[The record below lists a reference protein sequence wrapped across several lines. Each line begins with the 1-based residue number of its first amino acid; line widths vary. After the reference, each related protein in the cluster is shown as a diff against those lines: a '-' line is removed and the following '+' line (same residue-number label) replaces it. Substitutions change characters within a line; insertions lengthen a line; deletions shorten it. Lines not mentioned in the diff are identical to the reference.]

1 MGAVPSRGA
10 AQHGPLLLAPLAMPS
25 ASPSPTNRY
34 AWQGAVLLLWVLA
47 AWNSYACR
55 GLFWDGAAFLVNIV
69 DFDKFHDFYPARA
82 HVGWVT
88 QLPVLLAVR
97 LGVLD
102 LKLLATIQSLAL
114 FALPAGLYHLAL
126 ARVRGEPLLLAI
138 VLTVVASVY
147 LPTSFFIIGEY
158 NAAYAAVTAA
168 MAVVLT
174 SRGGRRDGAIL
185 VLLGAL
191 PQSYEAMVYLDRCSP
206 PPFCV
211 DLAPA
216 KKAEP
221 RSPAC
226 SARSRRRPAGGALV
240 SGITMA
246 VYLNHPHFVLVRARR
261 RILQNLQFVIPLVGL
276 GLFAAASLVWPRWL
290 LGSAPVVL
298 IGFVALLLIVV
309 PWLRP
314 IRPEAFLFPPSHYVA
329 RTAAGCVLW
338 TLLVAMWIHAA
349 FPDSRLALLACLR
362 RPEVGRRLAASSFAL
377 VLAAAVPD
385 LALTHLWR
393 GYLGFMRQVVI
404 SHTGI
409 VRAADLPMNAWPN
422 VLFSQEWTLPALS
435 ATLRTRQAEA
445 IVVAGPNFRDEWPF
459 DPACGTLPRLYGL
472 ARLTGTEDGQG
483 GKLSEICP
491 R

>member
-1 MGAVPSRGA
+1 MPAPSST
-10 AQHGPLLLAPLAMPS
+10 S
-25 ASPSPTNRY
+25 ATPHY
-34 AWQGAVLLLWVLA
+34 AYRGAVLVLWALA

-69 DFDKFHDFYPARA
+69 DSDKFHDFYPARA

-88 QLPVLLAVR
+88 QLPVLLALR

-114 FALPAGLYHLAL
+114 FALPVALYHLAL
-126 ARVRGEPLLLAI
+126 ARLRADALLLAI
-138 VLTVVASVY
+138 VLAIVASVY

-174 SRGGRRDGAIL
+174 STGSRRDGLIL
-185 VLLGAL
+185 LLLGAL
-191 PQSYEAMVYLDRCSP
+191 CLRSYEAMVYLGPLIAAAVLWSTW
-206 PPFCV
+206 
-211 DLAPA
+211 
-216 KKAEP
+216 
-221 RSPAC
+221 
-226 SARSRRRPAGGALV
+226 RRRDEAPDDIARLLGTIAALAFVGGALV

-246 VYLNHPHFVLVRARR
+246 VYWNHPHFVLVRAAVPDFW
-261 RILQNLQFVIPLVGL
+261 QNLQFVIPLAGL

-290 LGSAPVVL
+290 LGRAPVAL
-298 IGFVALLLIVV
+298 IGFVALLLVVV

-338 TLLVAMWIHAA
+338 TLLVAMWIHVA

-362 RPEVGRRLAASSFAL
+362 RPEVGRRLAASAFAL
-377 VLAAAVPD
+377 LLAAAVPD

-393 GYLGFMRQVVI
+393 GYLGFMRQVVT

-409 VRAADLPMNAWPN
+409 VKAADLPMTAWPN

-459 DPACGTLPRLYGL
+459 DPACGTLPRLYGF
-472 ARLTGTEDGQG
+472 AWRD
-483 GKLSEICP
+483 
-491 R
+491 